1 MDYRKKTV
9 FASTAGLAL
18 EGMDIMFISFAMS
31 MMVTDFGISLAQGGL
46 ISSVTN
52 WGMLLGGIIFGILAD
67 KFGRVLVFTYTIILF
82 AVGTALTAIAPN
94 IETVY
99 FFRFIAGLG
108 AGGEY
113 GIGMALV
120 AEAW

>member
-1 MDYRKKTV
+1 
-9 FASTAGLAL
+9 
-18 EGMDIMFISFAMS
+18 MFISFAMS

-99 FFRFIAGLG
+99 FLD
-108 AGGEY
+108 
-113 GIGMALV
+113 LLL
-120 AEAW
+120 AWVLENMVLEWL